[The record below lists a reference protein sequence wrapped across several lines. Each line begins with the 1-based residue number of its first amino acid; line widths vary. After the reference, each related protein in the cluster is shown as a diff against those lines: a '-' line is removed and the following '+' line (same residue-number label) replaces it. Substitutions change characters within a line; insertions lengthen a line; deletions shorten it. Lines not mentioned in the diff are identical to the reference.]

1 MSFWRR
7 RLSRHW
13 RRRRER
19 RDARVATLLRTP
31 LRVRLAAPPDAGRPY
46 WEGASPLAA

>member
-1 MSFWRR
+1 MVTTMTFWRR

-19 RDARVATLLRTP
+19 RDAPAVTLALGT
-31 LRVRLAAPPDAGRPY
+31 A
-46 WEGASPLAA
+46 

>member
-7 RLSRHW
+7 RLNRHW

-19 RDARVATLLRTP
+19 RDAD
-31 LRVRLAAPPDAGRPY
+31 AAMLMAPA
-46 WEGASPLAA
+46 

>member
-7 RLSRHW
+7 RLIRHW

-19 RDARVATLLRTP
+19 RDARVALLR
-31 LRVRLAAPPDAGRPY
+31 AGAFA
-46 WEGASPLAA
+46 GAR

>member
-19 RDARVATLLRTP
+19 RDARVVTLLAQA
-31 LRVRLAAPPDAGRPY
+31 VAG
-46 WEGASPLAA
+46 AH